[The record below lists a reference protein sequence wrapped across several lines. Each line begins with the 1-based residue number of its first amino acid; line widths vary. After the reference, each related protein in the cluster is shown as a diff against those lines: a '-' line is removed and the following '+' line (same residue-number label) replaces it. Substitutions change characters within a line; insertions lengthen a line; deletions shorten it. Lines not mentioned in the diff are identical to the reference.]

1 MNVVIT
7 AAQFTISCLALGLG
21 MFLAAEAIRGISRM
35 RMAPTAGTRAVEAM
49 GGTALLMAGAYG
61 ALLAVP
67 M

>member
-1 MNVVIT
+1 
-7 AAQFTISCLALGLG
+7 

-35 RMAPTAGTRAVEAM
+35 RMAPAAGTRAIEAM
-49 GGTALLMAGAYG
+49 GGTALLMADASG